1 MSEEIDF
8 SDTERKVGQLLPV
21 LVNPKGEIIDGRHR
35 LKYNKNW
42 KRVQLD
48 LDPLHTHV
56 ARLVVNTQRRIT
68 DEEDYNEFAKF
79 LQKHE
84 PGEKLYLVKS
94 GVSIAERISGLTGIP
109 HRKICDALDDEYTHP
124 GGRVAEVSNLRT
136 KQMLIRI
143 PKPVVESVENA
154 VKNLKQVLE
163 EKPEKA
169 EATLKTFNDTLELA
183 GSLVKIRATD
193 RKKRE
198 KKEPHEDWSPKH
210 FIKKLNKASSDVT
223 FLIELPSGVIG
234 RVLHGMNDL
243 DRETCQTLIRDLVE
257 AATKLQAALEGS

>member
-21 LVNPKGEIIDGRHR
+21 LVNPKGKIIDGRHR
-35 LKYNKNW
+35 LKHNKNW

-48 LDPLHTHV
+48 LDPLQTHV
-56 ARLVVNTQRRIT
+56 ARLVVNTQRRIAN
-68 DEEDYNEFAKF
+68 EEDYNELAKF

-84 PGEKLYLVKS
+84 PGEKAYLVKP
-94 GVSIAERISGLTGIP
+94 GVSIAERISELTGIQSQTVLEYLDGSFKRP
-109 HRKICDALDDEYTHP
+109 HATVCPTIQ
-124 GGRVAEVSNLRT
+124 T
-136 KQMLIRI
+136 KRLSSRI
-143 PKPVVESVENA
+143 PLPVVESVENA
-154 VKNLKQVLE
+154 VKNLKQILE

-169 EATLKTFNDTLELA
+169 EETLKTFSDTLELA

-198 KKEPHEDWSPKH
+198 KKESHEDWSPKH

-257 AATKLQAALEGS
+257 AATKLQAALGGS